1 MGFVAKLVLKNEMNR
16 IGRNE
21 GVTQLVP
28 SYHKILMEFYSMFD
42 ENYFKVW
49 VLDVNLLRNIE
60 ILLPPTPPGTN
71 LYYSWEIHNNNVS
84 GKLMIPIYY

>member
-16 IGRNE
+16 IGRSE

-28 SYHKILMEFYSMFD
+28 SYQKILMEFYSMFD

-60 ILLPPTPPGTN
+60 TLPLPTPPGTN
-71 LYYSWEIHNNNVS
+71 LCYSWEIRDTVS
-84 GKLMIPIYY
+84 VENS